1 MAGRVWTRE
10 KLVEEI
16 KALGEQGVDLSPTAI
31 QKTHGALFSSARS
44 RSHFGTWRAAI
55 EAAGLDYSTIKRI
68 KQRWNRQTIVDQ
80 ICVHHGNG
88 EDLLHPDFKTRHR
101 SLYLAACAHRYFGS
115 WRRALL
121 AAGLNH
127 EQMRESRVWTKARI
141 QRTIEELAAEGKPL
155 GWASVE
161 KLCPGIYRAARRR
174 ENFGSWNEALLAAGV
189 VPPARRR
196 GRRPA
201 NHSMTIGETV
211 NKLTHISDNELDS
224 PASPKFYSAPDSLG
238 SSSAFKRSAVPKAH
252 RDESHC
258 KHD

>member
-16 KALGEQGVDLSPTAI
+16 KALSEQDIDLSPTAI

-55 EAAGLDYSTIKRI
+55 DAAGLDYSTIKRI
-68 KQRWNRQTIVDQ
+68 KQRWDRQTILDQ
-80 ICVHHGNG
+80 IRLHHGNG

-141 QRTIEELAAEGKPL
+141 QRTIEELAAEGRPL
-155 GWASVE
+155 GWSSVE
-161 KLCPGIYRAARRR
+161 TLCPGIYRAARRR
-174 ENFGSWNEALLAAGV
+174 ENFGSWNGALLASGV
-189 VPPARRR
+189 VPSLRHR
-196 GRRPA
+196 GRRPTGQNA
-201 NHSMTIGETV
+201 TIGVTV
-211 NKLTHISDNELDS
+211 NELTHISDNELDS
-224 PASPKFYSAPDSLG
+224 PALPKVYSVPDSLG
-238 SSSAFKRSAVPKAH
+238 STSAFKRSAAPKAQL
-252 RDESHC
+252 DESR
-258 KHD
+258 